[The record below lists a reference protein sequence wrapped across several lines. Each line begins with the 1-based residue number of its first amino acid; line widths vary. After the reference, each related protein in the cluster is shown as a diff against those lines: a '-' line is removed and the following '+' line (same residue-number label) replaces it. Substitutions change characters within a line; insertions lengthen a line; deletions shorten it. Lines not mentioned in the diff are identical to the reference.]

1 MLPVTSHRSVQK
13 LDVWH
18 RSNPRADSCLFTP
31 LRRAVHGIMPRINF
45 LKTTGTGDLG
55 RGRRGGGGGGG
66 GGVGAHFSCFGRHCT
81 KHCWS
86 SRPRALV
93 ARVSCI

>member
-66 GGVGAHFSCFGRHCT
+66 GGMGLGRTSRASEGTVQSTVGPVGQE
-81 KHCWS
+81 
-86 SRPRALV
+86 P
-93 ARVSCI
+93 